1 MFQGDEKRKQIAK
14 IEAAEKEE
22 WNDFYNGISKR
33 ISEVRLE
40 KNIGVADLGDKA
52 DIDASHIYR
61 VEKNQKHAGLISLV
75 KIARG
80 LGVSVDDLLP
90 IETES
95 EETKR
100 IKHILNE
107 CNPTQLR
114 EINKY
119 LDQKYG
125 RK

>member
-1 MFQGDEKRKQIAK
+1 MFQGDDKKEQIAR
-14 IEAAEKEE
+14 IEAEEKEE

-33 ISEVRLE
+33 ISEVRIE
-40 KNIGVADLGDKA
+40 KNLGVADLGDKA

-61 VEKNQKHAGLISLV
+61 VEKNKKHAGLISLV

-90 IETES
+90 TQTES
-95 EETKR
+95 EEVHK
-100 IKHILNE
+100 IKQILSS
-107 CNPTQLR
+107 CDSHQLK

-119 LDQKYG
+119 LDKKYG